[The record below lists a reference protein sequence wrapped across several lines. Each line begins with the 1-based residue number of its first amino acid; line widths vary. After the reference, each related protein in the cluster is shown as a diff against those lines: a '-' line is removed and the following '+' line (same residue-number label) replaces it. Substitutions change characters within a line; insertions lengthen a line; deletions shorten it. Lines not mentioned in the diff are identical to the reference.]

1 MKNIFWVD
9 LEMTGLDPYE
19 SVILEFAGIVTDLKL
34 NQQHRYQAVV
44 HQPESELAKMNEWN
58 WKTHTESGLLEL
70 VPQGKPLAVVEQ
82 EIIDFIH
89 KHFGDDKPILAGN
102 SIHQDRKFID
112 RYMKRLAD
120 NLHYRMIDVSSFKQV
135 FRYLYNIEYSKAS
148 PHRAF
153 EDISASIEEL
163 QHYLS
168 FINIPK

>member
-19 SVILEFAGIVTDLKL
+19 SVILEFAGIVTDLEL
-34 NQQHRYQAVV
+34 NQLHRYQAVV
-44 HQPESELAKMNEWN
+44 QQPQSELAKMNEWN
-58 WKTHTESGLLEL
+58 TKTHSESGLLEL
-70 VPQGKPLAVVEQ
+70 VPNGKALETVEQ

-89 KHFGDDKPILAGN
+89 THFGEDKPILAGN

-112 RYMKRLAD
+112 RYMKRLAN

-135 FRYLYNIEYSKAS
+135 FRYLYNIEFSKANT
-148 PHRAF
+148 HRAF

-163 QHYLS
+163 KHYLS